1 MFFVEYRYR
10 NDGCVISVDF
20 SKDNRLVDSFLVGPS
35 FSVVVFLNSF
45 FVVVCFGLFFRCCFF
60 SFCLILLSY
69 TRKHGHRK

>member
-45 FVVVCFGLFFRCCFF
+45 LLLCVLVCFFVAVFFP
-60 SFCLILLSY
+60 SV
-69 TRKHGHRK
+69 